1 MWSFDFAT
9 LAALSALPQPS
20 ASRDPL
26 PSTKPSVLIARHNLF
41 LRFSLFVRFRAKPLT
56 AAPAPLH
63 KLSTA
68 SAPAAPAPLHK
79 LSTASAPAPGRPG
92 SAVGLPAWPP
102 QLWASCVATPGSG
115 FAPFRD
121 CRLAPSKP
129 SNLLCSFQPSPAW
142 PPQLWASCVVTP
154 GSGFAQKLPYRSE
167 TAVWPPQNPR
177 TFSAASSRRPASVAS
192 PALGQLCGHAR
203 QRLRAE
209 ASLPF
214 RDCRLAPSKPSNL
227 LCSFQPSPCQL
238 WPPQL
243 WLASVASP
251 ALGQLC
257 GHARQRLRA
266 EASLPFRDCRLAPSK
281 PSNLLCSFQPSPCQR
296 GLPSSGPA
304 VWPRQAAASCRSFL
318 IPFRDC
324 RLAPSK
330 PSNLLCSFQPSPC
343 QRGLPS
349 SGPTVWPRQAA
360 ASRRSFLTVPRLPFG
375 PLKTPEPS
383 LQLPA
388 VALPAWPPQL
398 WANCV
403 ATPGSGFAQKLP
415 YRSETAVWPP
425 QNPRTFSAASSRRLA
440 SCGLPSSGL
449 PAWPPQLWASCV
461 ATPGSGFAQ
470 KLPYRSETAVWPPQ
484 NPRTFSATIHVSTVT
499 CKNITG
505 GLYQEFGTSRALM
518 RSLPNQKKGSAAPGR

>member
-1 MWSFDFAT
+1 MLFKCFKKEEAATSFVWKIRRPCRALAEAGRRPGPPLVWSFDFAT

-20 ASRDPL
+20 ASRGRAVWPRQAAASRRSFLTVPTLPFGPL
-26 PSTKPSVLIARHNLF
+26 KTLEPSLQL
-41 LRFSLFVRFRAKPLT
+41 
-56 AAPAPLH
+56 PAV
-63 KLSTA
+63 A
-68 SAPAAPAPLHK
+68 
-79 LSTASAPAPGRPG
+79 
-92 SAVGLPAWPP
+92 LPAWPP

-115 FAPFRD
+115 FAQKLPYRSAVWPPQNPRTFSAASSR
-121 CRLAPSKP
+121 RLASCGLPS
-129 SNLLCSFQPSPAW
+129 SGLPAW
-142 PPQLWASCVVTP
+142 PPQLWASCVATP

-177 TFSAASSRRPASVAS
+177 TFSAASCRRLASVAS

-266 EASLPFRDCRLAPSK
+266 EASL
-281 PSNLLCSFQPSPCQR
+281 
-296 GLPSSGPA
+296 
-304 VWPRQAAASCRSFL
+304 
-318 IPFRDC
+318 
-324 RLAPSK
+324 
-330 PSNLLCSFQPSPC
+330 
-343 QRGLPS
+343 
-349 SGPTVWPRQAA
+349 
-360 ASRRSFLTVPRLPFG
+360 LPFG
-375 PLKTPEPS
+375 PLKTLEPS

-388 VALPAWPPQL
+388 VA
-398 WANCV
+398 
-403 ATPGSGFAQKLP
+403 
-415 YRSETAVWPP
+415 
-425 QNPRTFSAASSRRLA
+425 
-440 SCGLPSSGL
+440 L

-484 NPRTFSATIHVSTVT
+484 NPRTFSAASRTIHVSTVT

-518 RSLPNQKKGSAAPGR
+518 RFPSQTKKRGRRHQGASPFYN